1 MSAKFQPDVIANKD
15 VGFFLFSFTFT
26 ETKLRTSALAVD
38 LLWEFVCAPPPSCLP
53 HNICAEGRGDEE
65 VKTAQPRERASLV
78 AQTVKNLPAVWETWV

>member
-38 LLWEFVCAPPPSCLP
+38 LLWEFVCAPPPHLP
-53 HNICAEGRGDEE
+53 
-65 VKTAQPRERASLV
+65 SS
-78 AQTVKNLPAVWETWV
+78 